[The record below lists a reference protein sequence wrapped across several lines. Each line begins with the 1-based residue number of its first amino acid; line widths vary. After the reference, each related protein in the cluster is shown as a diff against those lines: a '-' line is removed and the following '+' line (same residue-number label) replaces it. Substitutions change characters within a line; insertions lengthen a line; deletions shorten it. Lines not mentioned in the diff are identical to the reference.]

1 MTSSHTAEGSDPAQ
15 AGAVVLASA
24 STVRATLLRQAGVSI
39 TVAPAGVD
47 ESALKQ
53 AMQAEQAPAR
63 EIATALAELKAQ
75 RVSQNHPDAMVIG
88 ADQVL
93 VCEDRLF
100 DKPVGRVGAR
110 ATLEAL
116 RGRPHE
122 LISAVAVARTGA
134 VIWRHV
140 ATARLIARPYSD
152 AFIEAYLDA
161 VGDAAL
167 SSVGAYQLEGPG
179 IQLFARVD
187 GDYFTILGL
196 PLLPLLDFLRGHG
209 IVQA

>member
-1 MTSSHTAEGSDPAQ
+1 MTRSQTAEGGASEQ

-24 STVRATLLRQAGVSI
+24 STVRATLLRRAGVD
-39 TVAPAGVD
+39 VAVRPAGVD
-47 ESALKQ
+47 EDALKQ
-53 AMQAEQAPAR
+53 AMQAERAPAR

-75 RVSQNHPDAMVIG
+75 RVSQNHPDALVIG

-100 DKPVGRVGAR
+100 DKPVARADAR

-116 RGRPHE
+116 RGRAHD
-122 LISAVAVARTGA
+122 LVSAVAVARTGA

-140 ATARLIARPYSD
+140 ATARLTARPYSD

-167 SSVGAYQLEGPG
+167 QSVGAYQLEGRG
-179 IQLFARVD
+179 IQLFARID